1 MIFYLL
7 IKYNSF
13 LNNNGNTYKIQEKKN
28 QYLDNNNSRQQGC
41 FPFFFHF
48 QLLRR
53 DSPFYRGK
61 RSINKPEERVIALDV
76 YIEQEL
82 PRHWRHD
89 FITDIVH
96 IFFFL
101 FFLLSSSRCAVFS
114 FGDDTVDVAIPMPW
128 HYNLRHTSKYFAL
141 YIR

>member
-101 FFLLSSSRCAVFS
+101 FFLLSSSRCAFFLVE
-114 FGDDTVDVAIPMPW
+114 T
-128 HYNLRHTSKYFAL
+128 
-141 YIR
+141 IRLTWQFQCLGTIT